1 MTYVSQIETPS
12 GVVVVCYDD
21 AEIDNIGG
29 TARLLRDLYREGAH
43 IAPSE
48 IAAEAYRRENEVA

>member
-1 MTYVSQIETPS
+1 MYIAQIETPS
-12 GVVVVCYDD
+12 GVIIVSYDD
-21 AEIDNIGG
+21 AGIDRIGG
-29 TARLLRDLYREGAH
+29 TSRLLRDLFHEGAH